1 LTAKQDVDQVLD
13 AKFIRENEEVVRKAL
28 VNRNY
33 DLSVL
38 EKFLEL
44 DGRWRALIEE
54 GNALRK
60 KRNEVSEE
68 VPKLPKEQKQAKISE
83 MKGIAERIRVIEA
96 EVKKIETDRDD
107 LLLNIPNVPDPS
119 VPIGALDEGDVF
131 IREWGQRRKF
141 DFKPLTHWE
150 LGERLDILDFDR
162 GAKVAGTG
170 FYVLKGDGARLER
183 ALINFMLDLHK
194 DQGYWEIFPPA
205 LINRKAC
212 VGTGQLPKMHEDM
225 YWIERDDLYLNPTA
239 EVPVTNLFADEI
251 LQRKQLP
258 INLTAYLPSFRREAG
273 KHIETKGIAR
283 VHQFNKVELVK
294 FVLPETSQ
302 QELEK
307 LTADAEAVVQGLKL
321 PYRIRLLCTGSVGFH
336 SSKTYDIEAFAP
348 GMDQWLEVSSC
359 SDFKDF
365 QARRAMIKFRR
376 EPHLKSEFVHTLNGS
391 GIALPRT
398 MVSVLENYQNGDGTV
413 TVPEVLR
420 PYMKGTETIG

>member
-1 LTAKQDVDQVLD
+1 MLD
-13 AKFIRENEEVVRKAL
+13 AKFIRDNEGLVRESL
-28 VNRNY
+28 QNRHY

-44 DGRWRALIEE
+44 DKRWRALTEE

-60 KRNEVSEE
+60 KRNEVSDEI
-68 VPKLPKEQKQAKISE
+68 PKLSKEQKQARITE
-83 MKGIAERIRVIEA
+83 MKAIGDRIRTIEGN
-96 EVKKIETDRDD
+96 VKKIEGDRDE
-107 LLLNIPNVPDPS
+107 LLLNIPNVPDS
-119 VPIGALDEGDVF
+119 TVPVGKLDEGDKF
-131 IREWGQRRKF
+131 LRTWGDLRKF
-141 DFKPLTHWE
+141 DFKPQKHWE
-150 LGERLDILDFDR
+150 LGEKLDIIDFER

-183 ALINFMLDLHK
+183 ALINFMLDLHRE
-194 DQGYWEIFPPA
+194 QGYREIFPPA
-205 LINRKAC
+205 VINRKSC

-239 EVPVTNLFADEI
+239 EVPVTNLYADEI
-251 LQRKQLP
+251 LDRKKLP
-258 INLTAYLPSFRREAG
+258 IYHTAYLPSFRREAG

-294 FVLPETSQ
+294 FVLPETSI
-302 QELEK
+302 QELEA

-321 PYRIRLLCTGSVGFH
+321 PYRIRLLCTGSLGFH
-336 SSKTYDIEAFAP
+336 SAKTYDIEAFAP

-359 SDFKDF
+359 SNFKEF

-398 MVSVLENYQNGDGTV
+398 MVSVLENYQNKDGTV
-413 TVPEVLR
+413 TVPEILR
-420 PYMKGTETIG
+420 PYMKGTEVIR

>member
-1 LTAKQDVDQVLD
+1 MLD
-13 AKFIRENEEVVRKAL
+13 AKFIRENEGLVRQAL
-28 VNRNY
+28 INRSY
-33 DLSVL
+33 DLTVL
-38 EKFLEL
+38 DRFLEL
-44 DGRWRALIEE
+44 DRRWRGLVEE
-54 GNALRK
+54 GNALRQ
-60 KRNEVSEE
+60 KRNEVSGKI
-68 VPKLPKEQKQAKISE
+68 PKLPKEQKQAKIKE
-83 MKGIAERIRVIEA
+83 MKVIADRIRELEIE
-96 EVKKIETDRDD
+96 VRNIEKERDE
-107 LLLNIPNVPDPS
+107 LLLNVPNIPDPS
-119 VPIGALDEGDVF
+119 VPLGPLDEGDLF
-131 IREWGQRRKF
+131 PRSWGEKRSF
-141 DFKPLTHWE
+141 DFKPLRHWE
-150 LGERLDILDFDR
+150 LGERLDIIDFDR

-183 ALINFMLDLHK
+183 ALINYMLDLHRE
-194 DQGYWEIFPPA
+194 QGYKEVFPPA
-205 LINRKAC
+205 VINRKAC

-225 YWIERDDLYLNPTA
+225 YWIERDDMYLNPTA

-251 LQRKQLP
+251 LDRKQLP
-258 INLTAYLPSFRREAG
+258 IYMTAYLPSFRREAG

-294 FVLPETSQ
+294 FVLPETSP
-302 QELEK
+302 QELER

-321 PYRIRLLCTGSVGFH
+321 PYRVRLLCTGSLGFH

-359 SDFKDF
+359 SNFKDF

-398 MVSVLENYQNGDGTV
+398 MVAVLENYQNRDGSV

-420 PYMKGTETIG
+420 PYMKGTEVIQ